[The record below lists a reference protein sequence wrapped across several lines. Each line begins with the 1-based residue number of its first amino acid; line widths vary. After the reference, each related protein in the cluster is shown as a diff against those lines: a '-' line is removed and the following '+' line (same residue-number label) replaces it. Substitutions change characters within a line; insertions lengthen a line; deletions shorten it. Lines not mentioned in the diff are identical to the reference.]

1 MQILDL
7 TLKRDREMQHVLPQ
21 FILKSVDAVG
31 RKSPISDFRTPNS

>member
-31 RKSPISDFRTPNS
+31 REVL

>member
-21 FILKSVDAVG
+21 LFPKSVDTVG
-31 RKSPISDFRTPNS
+31 RKVLSATFEQ